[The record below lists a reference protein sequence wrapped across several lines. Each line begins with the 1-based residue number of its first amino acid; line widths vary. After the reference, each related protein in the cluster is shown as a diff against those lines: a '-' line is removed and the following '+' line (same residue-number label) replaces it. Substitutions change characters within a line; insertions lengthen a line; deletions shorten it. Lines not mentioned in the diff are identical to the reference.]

1 MCVELVEMEI
11 ETIRSAHV
19 EKKMNAAT
27 RKSRLGNSGIN
38 LGENKNENENETNA
52 TALTHTYKQHANLI
66 SQPSKICVCR

>member
-52 TALTHTYKQHANLI
+52 TALTHTYSSSMQT
-66 SQPSKICVCR
+66 